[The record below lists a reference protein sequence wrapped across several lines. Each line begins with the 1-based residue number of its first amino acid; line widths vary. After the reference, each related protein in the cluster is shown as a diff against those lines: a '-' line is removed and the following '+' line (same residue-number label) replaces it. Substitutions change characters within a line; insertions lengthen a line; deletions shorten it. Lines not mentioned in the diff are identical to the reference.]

1 MSDFKKYNRYLFDR
15 EDLDTFVEFL
25 TDMEDG
31 LDNFKEN
38 YPDHSIE
45 LESEMNET
53 GYVVTLIVEKK
64 DLSKNE

>member
-1 MSDFKKYNRYLFDR
+1 MSEFKKYNRYLFDR
-15 EDLDTFVEFL
+15 DDIDTFVEFL

-31 LDNFKEN
+31 LDNFKKN

-45 LESEMNET
+45 LSSEMNES

-64 DLSKNE
+64 DLSENE